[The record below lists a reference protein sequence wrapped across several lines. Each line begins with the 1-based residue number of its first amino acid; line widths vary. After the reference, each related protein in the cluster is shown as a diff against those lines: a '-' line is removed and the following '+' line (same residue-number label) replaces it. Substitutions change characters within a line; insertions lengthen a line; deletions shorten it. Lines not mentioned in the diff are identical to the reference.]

1 MKAAVLATL
10 LLLGVL
16 SNIAQAAL
24 INFEGD
30 IEFHNDIV
38 QIDFTLNQD
47 VNNIRVWTDSYQSG
61 VNFDPITALWA
72 ADGALIREDDD
83 NSGINPSTQT
93 NFDSGFELSFLAA
106 GDYIF
111 TIATYDNFAQG
122 SMLSDGFLFDSQ
134 APIELSVWNQPANS
148 VNMGSYWRVWL
159 DGVDAAANPND
170 PSPVPAPS
178 SILLFGLAL
187 VALRLKKS

>member
-1 MKAAVLATL
+1 MKTAVFATF

-24 INFEGD
+24 INFEGN

-47 VNNIRVWTDSYQSG
+47 VNNIRVWTDSFQNG

-83 NSGINPSTQT
+83 NSGINPITQT
-93 NFDSGFELSFLAA
+93 IYDSGFELSFLAA

-111 TIATYDNFAQG
+111 TIATFNNFAQG
-122 SMLSDGFLFDSQ
+122 SMLSDGFLFDSE
-134 APIELSVWNQPANS
+134 APIELAVWDQPSNG
-148 VNMGSYWRVWL
+148 VNMGSYWSVWL
-159 DGVDAAANPND
+159 DGVDVAANPNV

-178 SILLFGLAL
+178 SILLFALAL